1 MERDHHFR
9 SALFRIVRLAFPIA
23 SALILAAIFTLSLG
37 AERSQGAANAQ
48 ITVCASTCDYTSL
61 QAALDHAHSGDEIL
75 IGPGTYTEVGKIF
88 ITQTLTI
95 QAADANNRPVIMP
108 AQDTGSDAG
117 PDRAWIVVDP
127 DITLTLRNIVLD
139 GGSKNIIEAIQL
151 HGTGIIEGNTFRNIH
166 SDLLPSTSDLQYIG
180 TAIFMDHSGTIHS
193 NTFQNIGSVGALA
206 CGSEASLTFDG
217 NTYYGKNV
225 SNRLDVAAWVAGGAQ
240 GNITHNMISGN
251 TGGYL
256 DMSSAG
262 VRVDATSLMCPI
274 NVPSSATVE
283 SNTLLNSKI
292 GILAGGEISS
302 DASSVTA
309 HFNRI
314 FGNET
319 AGILG
324 INPFIKHNAQYN
336 WWGCNEGAG
345 NVGCD
350 DAVGNI
356 DTTNPLKFSVNASP
370 AAILRGEQSKVTAS
384 IKGVTGYAPDG
395 TTVAFS
401 TNLGSVTASVTL
413 SSGDASATYSANG
426 GTGTATISAK
436 VDNQTVTAQVVVN
449 SKQVLVY
456 LPGVDKNFAP
466 LTNGDFSEGFS
477 GWEQGKG
484 PFVAASGTHGSGLP
498 QSIISVNGNNA
509 ALLGDPNFTDGSI
522 PVGYGYIAKTFTV
535 DKNSLAFQYHLIT
548 FDVALAQGGYF
559 DTFEVSVN
567 QKPDQ
572 ITDAQRNAA
581 GCVTPDAAPASINVT
596 APGLAFCTGG
606 TGEGGTQKDYGI
618 KNLSLNLS
626 AFKGENVTVYF
637 AIWSREY
644 DAKYYDN
651 HAFYNTWVT
660 VDNVNKQ

>member
-1 MERDHHFR
+1 MERDHHIR
-9 SALFRIVRLAFPIA
+9 SAIVRIARLAIPIA
-23 SALILAAIFTLSLG
+23 SALMLAAVFTLSLG
-37 AERSQGAANAQ
+37 AGRGQGAANAE
-48 ITVCASTCDYTSL
+48 ITVCASTCEYTSL
-61 QAALDHAHSGDEIL
+61 QAALDHAHTGDAIL
-75 IGPGTYTEVGKIF
+75 IGPGTYTETGKIF

-117 PDRAWIVVDP
+117 ADRAWIIVNP
-127 DITLTLRNIVLD
+127 GITLTLRNVVLD

-151 HGTGIIEGNTFRNIH
+151 HGTGIIEGNEFRNIH

-180 TAIFMDHSGTIHS
+180 TAIFMDHGGTIRN

-206 CGSEASLTFDG
+206 CGTEANLTFDG

-225 SNRLDVAAWVAGGAQ
+225 SNRLDVAAWVAGGAH
-240 GNITHNMISGN
+240 GNVTYNMISGN

-274 NVPSSATVE
+274 NVPSTATAE
-283 SNTLLNSKI
+283 SNTLLDSKY
-292 GILAGGEISS
+292 GIFVGGENYDTSS
-302 DASSVTA
+302 LIA

-314 FGNET
+314 VGNET
-319 AGILG
+319 YGILG
-324 INPFIKHNAQYN
+324 TNLTKIYNAQYN
-336 WWGCNEGAG
+336 WWGCNAG
-345 NVGCD
+345 PGGSGCD
-350 DAVGNI
+350 KAFATVDASH
-356 DTTNPLKFSVNASP
+356 PLQLSASASP
-370 AAILRGEQSKVTAS
+370 AAILRGDQATVTAS
-384 IKGVTGYAPDG
+384 IKGGTGYAPDG
-395 TTVAFS
+395 TAVAFS
-401 TNLGSVTASVTL
+401 TNLGSVTSNLPL
-413 SSGDASATYSANG
+413 SSGEAGATYTADA

-456 LPGVDKNFAP
+456 LPGVEKNYAP

-596 APGLAFCTGG
+596 TPGLAFCTGG

-660 VDNVNKQ
+660 VDNVSKQ